1 MSYDPTQQVP
11 PPQGYPPNY
20 AAAQQPTYVQPPAPQ
35 GYAPTPAAPPVY
47 PPVAPGSAAQ
57 PPPYTPPAPATY
69 TQYNNAAPGPAVA
82 STGFN
87 LFWRNLGLTGQA
99 AGIGGVALFLFFF
112 FAWVSGSN
120 DSFNGFGTASGFDSG
135 GATVALF
142 PYVWLI
148 FLGIL
153 GLIGITWP
161 ISQRRWFS
169 HQMATVIVVAI
180 SGVMLALEVC
190 FLIEVNSIFKGTS
203 GGAGAGFWL
212 DFIATIGVLGVA
224 CYGWM
229 QDRKTAQLL
238 AANPYQAAQYPGSQ
252 PAAYAPP
259 QYPGSQPSPYA
270 PPPYPG
276 SQPPQ
281 YPPQ

>member
-20 AAAQQPTYVQPPAPQ
+20 AAAQPPTVMQPPSPQ
-35 GYAPTPAAPPVY
+35 GYMPQGSVAPPPYTPAAPPVV
-47 PPVAPGSAAQ
+47 P
-57 PPPYTPPAPATY
+57 TY
-69 TQYNNAAPGPAVA
+69 TQYSSVPSPAALAPGA
-82 STGFN
+82 SSGFG

-99 AGIGGVALFLFFF
+99 AGLGGVILFLFFF

-120 DSFNGFGTASGFDSG
+120 DSFNGFGTASGFDTSG
-135 GATVALF
+135 TTLALF

-161 ISQRRWFS
+161 ISQRRWFT

-190 FLIEVNSIFKGTS
+190 FLIEVNSLFKNTN

-224 CYGWM
+224 IYGLM
-229 QDRKTAQLL
+229 QERKTAQLL

-252 PAAYAPP
+252 PAAYTPPQYPGSQPPPYAPP
-259 QYPGSQPSPYA
+259 QYPGSQP
-270 PPPYPG
+270 
-276 SQPPQ
+276 PQ
-281 YPPQ
+281 YPAQ

>member
-20 AAAQQPTYVQPPAPQ
+20 AAAQPPTYVQPPTPAGYTPTQAVPPPVYAPQ
-35 GYAPTPAAPPVY
+35 GSV
-47 PPVAPGSAAQ
+47 V

-69 TQYNNAAPGPAVA
+69 AQYSSAAPPSAGA
-82 STGFN
+82 SSGFS
-87 LFWRNLGLTGQA
+87 LFWRNLGFTGQA
-99 AGIGGVALFLFFF
+99 AGIGGVALFLFFLF
-112 FAWVSGSN
+112 PWVSGPG
-120 DSFNGFGTASGFDSG
+120 DSFNGFGTASGFDSSG
-135 GATVALF
+135 TTVALF

-169 HQMATVIVVAI
+169 HQMATVIVIAI
-180 SGVMLALEVC
+180 SAVMLALEIC
-190 FLIEVNSIFKGTS
+190 FLVEANSIFKDTS

-212 DFIATIGVLGVA
+212 DCIATLGVLGVA
-224 CYGWM
+224 CYGLM

-252 PAAYAPP
+252 PSAYAPP
-259 QYPGSQPSPYA
+259 QYTGSQPSPYG
-270 PPPYPG
+270 PPQYPG

-281 YPPQ
+281 YPTQ

>member
-20 AAAQQPTYVQPPAPQ
+20 AAAQQPTVMQPQAPQ
-35 GYAPTPAAPPVY
+35 SYPQPASAAPP
-47 PPVAPGSAAQ
+47 
-57 PPPYTPPAPATY
+57 PYASPAPVVPTY
-69 TQYNNAAPGPAVA
+69 TQYSSAPSALAPGA
-82 STGFN
+82 SSGFG

-99 AGIGGVALFLFFF
+99 AGLGGVLLFLFFF

-120 DSFNGFGTASGFDSG
+120 DSFNGFGTASGFDTSG
-135 GATVALF
+135 TTLALF

-161 ISQRRWFS
+161 ISQRRWFT
-169 HQMATVIVVAI
+169 HQMATVIIVAI
-180 SGVMLALEVC
+180 SGVMVALEVC
-190 FLIEVNSIFKGTS
+190 FLIEVNSLFKNTN

-212 DFIATIGVLGVA
+212 DSIATIGVLGVA
-224 CYGWM
+224 IYGLM

-252 PAAYAPP
+252 PAAYTPP
-259 QYPGSQPSPYA
+259 QYPGSQPPPYA
-270 PPPYPG
+270 PPPQYPG
-276 SQPPQ
+276 SQPPPQ
-281 YPPQ
+281 YPGSPPPQYPRQ